1 MISQTRRVNSL
12 KASNERL
19 RAITKDVN
27 KIQEESAQT
36 WAVLQVN
43 NVRTKEL
50 RANMDKLLARQEES
64 VQKLI
69 ALASKAQ

>member
-1 MISQTRRVNSL
+1 MLRTRRVNSL

-19 RAITKDVN
+19 QAITKDVN
-27 KIQEESAQT
+27 KIQEGSAQA

-50 RANMDKLLARQEES
+50 GAKMDKLLARQEES

-69 ALASKAQ
+69 ALANKAQ